1 MARKESKELAKTEP
15 GGLPS
20 AFWDT
25 EKWFED
31 VFRRPFSLMGF
42 PRLKFPATEE
52 LSPSVDIFEEKN
64 DVVVKAE
71 LPGIKKEDIDVTLT
85 DDTIS
90 IAGEKKKE
98 HEVSKKNY
106 HRWECSYGSFS
117 RTFTLPAEVQTDKVK
132 TQFKDGILEIRI
144 PKTEE
149 SIKKE
154 KKVKIE

>member
-15 GGLPS
+15 AKVPS
-20 AFWDT
+20 AFFGA

-31 VFRRPFSLMGF
+31 VFRMPFSILGL
-42 PRLKFPATEE
+42 PSLKFPATEE
-52 LSPSVDIFEEKN
+52 LRPSVDIFEEKN

-98 HEVSKKNY
+98 EKVEKKNY
-106 HRWECSYGSFS
+106 YRWECSHGSFV
-117 RTFTLPAEVQTDKVK
+117 RTFTLPAEVQTDKAK
-132 TQFKDGILEIRI
+132 THFKDGILEIRI

-149 SIKKE
+149 AIKKE
-154 KKVKIE
+154 KKLKIE